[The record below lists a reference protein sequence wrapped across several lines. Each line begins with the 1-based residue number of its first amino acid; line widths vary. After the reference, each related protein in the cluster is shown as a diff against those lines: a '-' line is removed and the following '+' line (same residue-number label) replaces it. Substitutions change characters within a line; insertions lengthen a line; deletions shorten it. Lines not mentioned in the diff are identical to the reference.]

1 MPLSTHVKS
10 LMLAPKPRLIC
21 SIPSKSYLM
30 YKPKKT
36 VNDQD
41 EVVFVYQLLD
51 QMGRLNSL
59 VPTQTAQQVN
69 NE

>member
-1 MPLSTHVKS
+1 M
-10 LMLAPKPRLIC
+10 PKP
-21 SIPSKSYLM
+21 
-30 YKPKKT
+30 KT

-51 QMGRLNSL
+51 QMGRLSNL
-59 VPTQTAQQVN
+59 VPMQTAQQVN

>member
-1 MPLSTHVKS
+1 MQ
-10 LMLAPKPRLIC
+10 KP
-21 SIPSKSYLM
+21 
-30 YKPKKT
+30 KT

>member
-1 MPLSTHVKS
+1 MS
-10 LMLAPKPRLIC
+10 APKPPFDLLNTEQKLFRC
-21 SIPSKSYLM
+21 PN
-30 YKPKKT
+30 PKT

-51 QMGRLNSL
+51 QMGRLNNL
-59 VPTQTAQQVN
+59 VPMQTAQQVN

>member
-1 MPLSTHVKS
+1 MP
-10 LMLAPKPRLIC
+10 
-21 SIPSKSYLM
+21 
-30 YKPKKT
+30 KPKKT

-51 QMGRLNSL
+51 QMGRLSNL
-59 VPTQTAQQVN
+59 VPMQTAQQVN

>member
-1 MPLSTHVKS
+1 MSALKPL
-10 LMLAPKPRLIC
+10 LIC
-21 SIPSKSYLM
+21 SIPRQKLLDAQTQ
-30 YKPKKT
+30 KT

-51 QMGRLNSL
+51 QMGRLNNL

>member
-1 MPLSTHVKS
+1 MS
-10 LMLAPKPRLIC
+10 APKPRLIC
-21 SIPSKSYLM
+21 SIPSKKLLDAQTQ
-30 YKPKKT
+30 KT

-51 QMGRLNSL
+51 QMGRLSNL
-59 VPTQTAQQVN
+59 VPMQTAQQVN